1 VFLEI
6 SEAYELAVRILSES
20 VKYRTVLG
28 EDYEAIVDYYRT
40 VFVNHGV
47 HVTVHRVP
55 DEYVKKV
62 LYSKYNPDKPRYILF
77 ARIGR
82 GEHILQFNGHYDVV
96 PPGEGWSQDPFIPVV
111 KDGRL
116 YGRGSSDMKGG
127 IAAILSSL
135 IYLAQTREPEIV
147 VEAVLVPDEE
157 IGGLTGTG
165 YVVNEL
171 GSRPD
176 WVIIGEPSGVDNIYI
191 GHRGVVWFIV
201 KIYGKQAHGSSPW
214 LGDNAF
220 EKMLIYASRFIEE
233 YRKLLSSR
241 ISKYIY
247 EDPNATKPTIN
258 PGGVLISPGA
268 VNIVPGVS
276 GFSVD
281 RRLIIEER
289 VEDVVNEIEQL
300 ANRVSGELGMITS
313 VEFIEKS
320 NPAYMPEDSL
330 LVRLLKTS
338 VKSVLGLEPKTTI
351 CVGGLDLKYYTSV
364 GIPAIAYGPGTVGV
378 AHKPDEYI
386 ELEDLKKSIS
396 VYVDFI
402 KRLEKSTK
410 SKY

>member
-1 VFLEI
+1 
-6 SEAYELAVRILSES
+6 
-20 VKYRTVLG
+20 
-28 EDYEAIVDYYRT
+28 
-40 VFVNHGV
+40 
-47 HVTVHRVP
+47 
-55 DEYVKKV
+55 
-62 LYSKYNPDKPRYILF
+62 
-77 ARIGR
+77 
-82 GEHILQFNGHYDVV
+82 
-96 PPGEGWSQDPFIPVV
+96 
-111 KDGRL
+111 
-116 YGRGSSDMKGG
+116 
-127 IAAILSSL
+127 
-135 IYLAQTREPEIV
+135 
-147 VEAVLVPDEE
+147 
-157 IGGLTGTG
+157 
-165 YVVNEL
+165 
-171 GSRPD
+171 
-176 WVIIGEPSGVDNIYI
+176 
-191 GHRGVVWFIV
+191 
-201 KIYGKQAHGSSPW
+201 
-214 LGDNAF
+214 AF

-320 NPAYMPEDSL
+320 NPAYTPEDSL